1 VISSGTLAN
10 PDNNLTIFKYDEI
23 LSSLDCLVEGGF
35 CIPVTVGQRPIDVA
49 VIEDTTNNID
59 KVFVANFVS
68 NTISVLEISNDN
80 LGITI
85 LSDSLVRLNGFSAFD
100 APIDIEVVEVADG
113 QFKAYVANSGN
124 NTISVIDV
132 ETDAVIGII
141 DLE

>member
-10 PDNNLTIFKYDEI
+10 PDNLLTIFQLDATVVT
-23 LSSLDCLVEGGF
+23 SSQAVE
-35 CIPVTVGQRPIDVA
+35 VGQRPIDIA
-49 VIEDTTNNID
+49 VFEDADMD